1 MMYRFILACVLGYLL
16 GSIPFG
22 FLITRR
28 TKGVDVRDY
37 GSGKTGATNVIRTG
51 GVLAGI
57 MVIACDLAK
66 GGGAMFLGGL
76 IMGDVAESVVG
87 MEVGSEDAQMVSGIA
102 AIIGHI
108 WPVYIGFRGG
118 RGVAT
123 FIGGLL
129 FLHWP
134 TGLICGGG
142 ILLGVTFITR
152 YFSLGSLIGALSS
165 VVAMTFL
172 VLVFDQPVEY
182 LIYAALGGAIIFWQ
196 HRDNIKRLRQGV
208 ERKVGER
215 AERIK

>member
-1 MMYRFILACVLGYLL
+1 MIYRFILATALGYLL

-22 FLITRR
+22 FMATRR
-28 TKGVDVRDY
+28 TKGVDVRNY

-57 MVIACDLAK
+57 IVLACDLAK
-66 GGGAMFLGGL
+66 GALAIFLGGL
-76 IMGDVAESVVG
+76 IMGDVVGSIGG
-87 MEVGSEDAQMVSGIA
+87 MEVDRQDAQMASGIA

-123 FIGGLL
+123 FMGGLL

-134 TGLICGGG
+134 TALICGGI
-142 ILLGVTFITR
+142 ILGMTFITR

-165 VVAMTFL
+165 VVAMILL
-172 VLVFDQPVEY
+172 VLLWSQPVEY
-182 LIYAALGGAIIFWQ
+182 LIYVAVGAAIILEQ
-196 HRDNIKRLRQGV
+196 HRDNIKRLKEGT
-208 ERKVGER
+208 ERKVGEKAGLR
-215 AERIK
+215 